1 MENSVTSKLATAILA
16 GAAIGGAAWYLLKT
30 EHGRECWSAILD
42 TAKNMND
49 KLKTSIAQKQDQLAD
64 LSDQASTF
72 MSEKAH
78 EAANFGDDQLQK
90 INSKI
95 ESAQS

>member
-1 MENSVTSKLATAILA
+1 
-16 GAAIGGAAWYLLKT
+16 
-30 EHGRECWSAILD
+30 
-42 TAKNMND
+42 MND

-64 LSDQASTF
+64 LSDHASTF

-95 ESAQS
+95 E